1 MTKTIIIYE
10 GKLFASPRHLINH
23 FRVNGINEDIDIKL
37 LTQYVYKGITRIKGV
52 DLTYKE
58 WNLDNSDL
66 KSLYRRIKSLTRT
79 GKGFIMGVTTPIDY
93 YENVIKPLQN
103 FSVNDPVKE
112 AVDKAIEEGIG
123 TEKDFKELL
132 KGAKK

>member
-1 MTKTIIIYE
+1 MTKTIIMYN

-23 FRVNGINEDIDIKL
+23 FRVNGIHEDIDIKL
-37 LTQYVYKGITRIKGV
+37 LTQYVYKGIERIKGV
-52 DLTYKE
+52 NLGYKE
-58 WNLDNSDL
+58 WNFDTAPDL
-66 KSLYRRIKSLTRT
+66 EDLYKRIKSLTRT
-79 GKGFIMGVTTPIDY
+79 GKGFIMGVTTPLDY

-112 AVDKAIEEGIG
+112 AIQKAIDQGIG

-132 KGAKK
+132 KGE